1 MDVIN
6 GWNWYSG
13 RLFETLMSQIG
24 FGVVVGFAVLSV
36 PAGGFGTIT
45 AAADPG
51 IVQLGL
57 KFTF

>member
-1 MDVIN
+1 
-6 GWNWYSG
+6 
-13 RLFETLMSQIG
+13 MSQIG

-57 KFTF
+57 KVTF